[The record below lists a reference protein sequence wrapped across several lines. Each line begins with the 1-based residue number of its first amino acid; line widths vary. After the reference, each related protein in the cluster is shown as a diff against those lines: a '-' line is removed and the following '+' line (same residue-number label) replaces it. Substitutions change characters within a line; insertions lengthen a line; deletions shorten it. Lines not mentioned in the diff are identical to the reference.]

1 MKTKRK
7 ESCKN
12 IHHWPTVADLLKAA
26 AESRILVRQL
36 GLPLLTQV
44 CKGPKRAWQREGGR
58 EARGKKWCL
67 SWLF

>member
-1 MKTKRK
+1 M
-7 ESCKN
+7 
-12 IHHWPTVADLLKAA
+12 VADLSKAT

-36 GLPLLTQV
+36 GLPLLPQV
-44 CKGPKRAWQREGGR
+44 CQGPERAGQREGGK